1 MTVKEAQQ
9 ELKTLMTQLYDASEA
24 RGICR
29 YVFEDYLLN
38 GLSLSLND
46 STMDVLLE
54 SQYNTVKEKL
64 LEGIPVQYVVGFAWF
79 YGIKLKVNNTV
90 LIPRPE
96 TEELVEW
103 ILEDTKNSS
112 KEISCLDIGTGSGCI
127 PIVLGLKNPK
137 LKLSAVDV
145 SESALITAGRNAF
158 RHNIDIDFSCI
169 DILDPVHQKKLL
181 KFDIIVSNPPYIS
194 EAEKKIMH
202 ANVLD
207 HEPHLA
213 LFVHNTKPL
222 LFYETIA
229 DFAQTHLNV
238 GGDLYFECNTFNASD
253 VKKMLES
260 KNFSDIIIKKDMS
273 ENDRMIRAQFF
284 SFEL

>member
-1 MTVKEAQQ
+1 MTIKEAQQ
-9 ELKTLMTQLYDASEA
+9 ELKTLMTQLYDTSEA
-24 RGICR
+24 RGISR

-103 ILEDTKNSS
+103 ILEDTKNNK

-137 LKLSAVDV
+137 LKLSAIDV

-158 RHNIDIDFSCI
+158 RHNIDIDFSCT
-169 DILDPVHQKKLL
+169 DILDPVQQKKLS
-181 KFDIIVSNPPYIS
+181 KFDIIVSNPPYII
-194 EAEKKIMH
+194 EAEKKIMD

-213 LFVHNTKPL
+213 LFVHDSKPL

-229 DFAQTHLNV
+229 YFAQTHLNV
-238 GGDLYFECNTFNASD
+238 GGHLYFECNAFNAGD
-253 VKKMLES
+253 VKKMLER
-260 KNFSDIIIKKDMS
+260 KNFFDIILKKDMS
-273 ENDRMIRAQFF
+273 GKDRMIRARF
-284 SFEL
+284 